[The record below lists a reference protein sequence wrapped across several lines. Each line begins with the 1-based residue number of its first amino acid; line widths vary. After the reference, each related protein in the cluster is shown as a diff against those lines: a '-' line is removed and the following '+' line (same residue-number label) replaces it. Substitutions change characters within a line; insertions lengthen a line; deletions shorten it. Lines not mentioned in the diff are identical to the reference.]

1 MQALAAMAGRASAAQ
16 VAPAPVPPQAAQRS
30 LGIGCGYEAL
40 DAWTGGFTAGQLTVL
55 DASSALLWDVSL
67 GALCQATRHGWA
79 VAVDGGNSLD
89 PYILAKHARR
99 AGLAPRRALQ
109 GMRIARAF
117 TAYQLSA
124 LLEETLLDEVIDHT
138 PALVLVSCLPEM
150 YMDEDVPWVEAN
162 ALVERAM
169 ALLRGIA
176 REHGC
181 AVLAT
186 NAGPTKLAS
195 RPRLRTL
202 VYTADRVVRLLAQGD
217 TVVLEDLPSGRR
229 TAFRAPARGQAT
241 LENFDG
247 PQLGAPPP
255 LAAPQQ
261 LMLRGMV

>member
-1 MQALAAMAGRASAAQ
+1 MQALAATAGRASAAQ
-16 VAPAPVPPQAAQRS
+16 VAPAHAPPEAAQRS
-30 LGIGCGYEAL
+30 LGCGYEIL
-40 DAWTGGFTAGQLTVL
+40 DAWFGGFTAGQLTVL

-67 GALCQATRHGWA
+67 GALCQATKHGWA

-89 PYILAKHARR
+89 PYLLAKHARR
-99 AGLAPRRALQ
+99 AGVAPRRALQ

-124 LLEETLLDEVIDHT
+124 LLEETLPDEVHDRT

-186 NAGPTKLAS
+186 NAGPAKLAS

-217 TVVLEDLPSGRR
+217 TVVLEDLPTGRR

-261 LMLRGMV
+261 LMLRGMT